1 MKILPIFLLAGLLVA
16 ALVNPDIAQGSISD
30 LSHNN
35 YIQILFQVWFAFL
48 GILSIV
54 SILSDIKWKQN

>member
-54 SILSDIKWKQN
+54 SILSDIKWKQH